1 MPARQAVVVALPAIA
16 EREERGAAFGGEGFV
31 AFARMMRVA
40 ARMLG
45 FQAQVEGRGA
55 GAPFGRERSGG
66 AGAGDQQ
73 AAAE

>member
-1 MPARQAVVVALPAIA
+1 MPARQAVVVARPAIA

-31 AFARMMRVA
+31 ARPRMARVA
-40 ARMLG
+40 AGVLG

-55 GAPFGRERSGG
+55 GAPFGRERGG
-66 AGAGDQQ
+66 GAGDQQ